1 MQKEFQ
7 EAADQGFS
15 YRGQTVFETAFGGKE
30 TVVIMER
37 SPHAAQEG
45 QGKEYKLLAT
55 KKTLDHAEGVT
66 LEGENGLELVGMT
79 AGNTRF
85 GAKEM
90 VSILKR
96 PVR

>member
-1 MQKEFQ
+1 MLTTNKASTIQEKDLNQAVAQGSRFGAVLGGETTFGGSEVVVMQRVARQGNMQKE
-7 EAADQGFS
+7 
-15 YRGQTVFETAFGGKE
+15 
-30 TVVIMER
+30 
-37 SPHAAQEG
+37 
-45 QGKEYKLLAT
+45 L
-55 KKTLDHAEGVT
+55 T

-85 GAKEM
+85 GSKEM